1 MGPGLVTAA
10 YGIYAE
16 LQMSKR
22 GKVLKIEKDSSN
34 ALVIQFILV
43 QLFIKINLIYFSTT
57 LYNLYLIR

>member
-22 GKVLKIEKDSSN
+22 GKVLKIEKDSSK
-34 ALVIQFILV
+34 ALVILLKFIVLP
-43 QLFIKINLIYFSTT
+43 STQ
-57 LYNLYLIR
+57 